1 MPGPALEDGRAVYL
15 PRFDARDDLLAS
27 PARGFGVQLYQ
38 FPGGHGRSHF
48 TAVSFGEMLP
58 HPENCVTL
66 HPTRRDAW
74 GIPILKI
81 DCRYSSSELARARDQ
96 AVAIRDIAAAAGVK
110 LSRINERPAPP
121 GSAIHECGTARM
133 GSDPATSVLDS
144 NNQSWQAQGLYV
156 TDGASFP
163 SQGSQNPTLTIL
175 ALTARACHHAVTGAA
190 QTRKVTKFG
199 LPEML
204 AQ

>member
-1 MPGPALEDGRAVYL
+1 MPGPDLDDGRAVYL
-15 PRFDARDDLLAS
+15 PRFDARDDPEAS
-27 PARGFGVQLYQ
+27 PGRGFGVQVYQ
-38 FPGGHGRSHF
+38 FHGARGRSHF

-58 HPENCVTL
+58 RPENCVTL
-66 HPTRRDAW
+66 HPARRDAW

-81 DCRYSSSELARARDQ
+81 DCRYSSAELAGARDQ
-96 AVAIRDIAAAAGVK
+96 AMAIRDIAAAARVK

-121 GSAIHECGTARM
+121 GSAVHECGTARM

-144 NNQSWQAQGLYV
+144 NNQCWQARGLYV

-175 ALTARACHHAVTGAA
+175 ALTARACHHAVNGAA
-190 QTRKVTKFG
+190 RIEKETEFG
-199 LPEML
+199 LPEKL